1 MKGWLYRLVV
11 LLLFSICLNGCANK
25 ADEQHGTAAGT
36 GETAVSSEAGIS
48 SEAEVSSEPEES
60 EKPAEPTEPVKGEP
74 VEILPLDEQEV
85 KDVLNGFVNFKAS
98 DSIYINVP
106 ERTSVYDYTFIT
118 PDIEGE
124 DIKFYDKAYREM
136 FAYLFPGHE
145 INEEYLLY
153 SGGSSALGYDEEGN
167 FRDYNKVRDWYDE
180 IISGK
185 EGRLHF
191 IYDETWYRDM
201 TEWKNPVC
209 LELPNPMGYGY
220 AVWNK
225 GKTVEIT
232 NAMIYNEELKTET
245 YRRLYSYEP
254 EDELEYIGTYRP
266 ESTVSFPLLDK
277 EVPICEAVYF
287 FEQYINSLPYPKE
300 SNVETCVVEVD
311 VLKVNEDTYG
321 YYFMTTKS
329 YEEVPFDHMRSGT
342 QQMSYDDY
350 IAAGGYAFMVESSD
364 VDVLYSYYRRQG
376 MESVTPYTE
385 VVSFENAAKTV
396 SEKLTKG
403 VEFEVEKVEFV
414 YTQLPKRTAMGY
426 IDVDNYS
433 CEIEPAWKF
442 VLFNPNDDMA
452 YVCYVDAGDETGFRF
467 YKTPN
472 GEKRVQ
478 Q

>member
-11 LLLFSICLNGCANK
+11 LLLFSICLSGCANK
-25 ADEQHGTAAGT
+25 VYEQHSTAAGT

-48 SEAEVSSEPEES
+48 SETEISSEPEES

-106 ERTSVYDYTFIT
+106 EKTSVYDYTYIT

-153 SGGSSALGYDEEGN
+153 RGGSSTRGYDEEGN
-167 FRDYNKVRDWYDE
+167 FHDYNKVRDWYDE

-185 EGRLHF
+185 EGHVTF
-191 IYDETWYRDM
+191 VYDETWYEDM
-201 TEWKNPVC
+201 TEWKSPVC
-209 LELPNPMGYGY
+209 LTLSNPIGYGY
-220 AVWNK
+220 AVMNK
-225 GKTVEIT
+225 GKTVGIT
-232 NAMIYNEELKTET
+232 NTKMYDERLNTER
-245 YRRLYSYEP
+245 YVGLNGYDP
-254 EDELEYIGTYRP
+254 VDWLECVGTYSP
-266 ESTVSFPLLDK
+266 ESTASFPLLDG
-277 EVPICEAVYF
+277 EMSICEAVSFVEEYL
-287 FEQYINSLPYPKE
+287 NSLPYPEE
-300 SNVETCVVEVD
+300 SNVETCVIEVD
-311 VLKVNEDTYG
+311 VLKVNEDIYG
-321 YYFMTTKS
+321 YNFLTTKS
-329 YEEVPFDHMRSGT
+329 YEGVPFDHMRSGT

-350 IAAGGYAFMVESSD
+350 IAAGGYAFMLESSD
-364 VDVLYSYYRRQG
+364 VDVFYGYYRRQG

-396 SEKLTKG
+396 SEKLTQN

-414 YTQLPKRTAMGY
+414 YTQLPKLTAMGY
-426 IDVDNYS
+426 IDTENFS
-433 CEIEPAWKF
+433 CKISPAWKF

-478 Q
+478 